1 MRLACLKGHNS
12 PLGMQGLLWLDKYT
26 VVITVINGGHRGIC
40 AGYLWPRDI
49 CLAQSWHDW
58 FRLRRCGRR
67 DSHSNVLCLSQ
78 LHSRRMDGMDVEEI
92 QDGVLKLK
100 WSKIYIF
107 CECLWRCSGHGNDR
121 RIGQMAT
128 RFSFGEFRP
137 RRDASK
143 LF

>member
-1 MRLACLKGHNS
+1 MVIGVFVQVIYDRAIYAS
-12 PLGMQGLLWLDKYT
+12 RSLDT
-26 VVITVINGGHRGIC
+26 I
-40 AGYLWPRDI
+40 D
-49 CLAQSWHDW
+49 SDW
-58 FRLRRCGRR
+58 EDVKEEILIRIFYVCRNHILRRV
-67 DSHSNVLCLSQ
+67 D
-78 LHSRRMDGMDVEEI
+78 DMDVEEI

-100 WSKIYIF
+100 WSKIYIS